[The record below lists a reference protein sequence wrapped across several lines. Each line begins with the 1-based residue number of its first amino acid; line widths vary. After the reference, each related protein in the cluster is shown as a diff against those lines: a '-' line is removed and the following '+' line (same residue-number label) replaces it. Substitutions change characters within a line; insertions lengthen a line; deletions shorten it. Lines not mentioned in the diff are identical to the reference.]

1 MGQDLKR
8 AEELTADR
16 MGKADCCQERGAIL
30 QKQRNY
36 RLATVEFEVPPPP
49 SPPAPAAAVPP
60 PPSPPAL
67 AAVPASGSR
76 LQL

>member
-1 MGQDLKR
+1 MQDLKK

-16 MGKADCCQERGAIL
+16 TGKADCCQERGTIL

-36 RLATVEFEVPPPP
+36 RLATVEFEVP
-49 SPPAPAAAVPP
+49 SNSAAV
-60 PPSPPAL
+60 
-67 AAVPASGSR
+67 AVPASC